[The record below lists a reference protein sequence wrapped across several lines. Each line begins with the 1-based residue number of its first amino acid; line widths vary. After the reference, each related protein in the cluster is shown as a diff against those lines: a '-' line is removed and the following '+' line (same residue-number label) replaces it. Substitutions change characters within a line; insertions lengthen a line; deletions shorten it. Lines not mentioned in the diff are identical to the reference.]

1 MLVSAVQQCESATCT
16 HTSPPSWASLPP
28 SVPPL
33 WGITEHQAELP
44 ALHGRFPLAVYF
56 THGSVNMSVL
66 PSVLLSLKENVTD
79 AQMVALRWA
88 VWGPW
93 GRRPARRCP
102 HLTAGVGSE
111 CNPNPH
117 PLHHALCFSKSS
129 LLFLRCAALWEWDM
143 VFLLWQRMEQRL
155 SEIWWLIQP
164 HSASVG
170 SWGLLLIRRLCDV
183 WNDEPSPW
191 SCCFVATLPPFS
203 SEFMIQTSYFVMKN
217 IHFTVA
223 QPFCPELNLMTG
235 VVF

>member
-1 MLVSAVQQCESATCT
+1 MQTAQRSPLSSLPHFFCIGIQLLYNVVLVSAVQQCESATCT

-102 HLTAGVGSE
+102 HLTAGVGLE

-117 PLHHALCFSKSS
+117 PLHHALCFSKWAHCSSFVVLLYENGIWFSSFDRGWNRGPVRSGDSFSLTQQVWDPGAYSWLGDCVMCEMTS
-129 LLFLRCAALWEWDM
+129 LL
-143 VFLLWQRMEQRL
+143 
-155 SEIWWLIQP
+155 
-164 HSASVG
+164 H
-170 SWGLLLIRRLCDV
+170 
-183 WNDEPSPW
+183 
-191 SCCFVATLPPFS
+191 
-203 SEFMIQTSYFVMKN
+203 
-217 IHFTVA
+217 
-223 QPFCPELNLMTG
+223 G
-235 VVF
+235 VVVL